1 MIEIGKILQQIKE
14 EKKEKEEKDKIE
26 KEKLLKEKLKEYDER
41 ELGCFMNCC
50 NSFQCS
56 INYKE
61 KYKSKPDFSYQ
72 QINSKKTTSDG
83 ATIEKNEK
91 IVEGSFCSFCR
102 RTCCLI
108 F

>member
-91 IVEGSFCSFCR
+91 IVE
-102 RTCCLI
+102 
-108 F
+108 